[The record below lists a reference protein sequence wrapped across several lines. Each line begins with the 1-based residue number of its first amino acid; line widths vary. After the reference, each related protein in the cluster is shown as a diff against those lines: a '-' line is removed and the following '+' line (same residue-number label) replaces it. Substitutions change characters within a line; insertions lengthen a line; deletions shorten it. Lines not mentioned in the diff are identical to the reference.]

1 MNQHE
6 FDALLQKYLSGQC
19 SKEEEKQVQ
28 EWSAHMLLRKIPLS
42 ETMQDSIK
50 RSQWKKLR
58 NTALHKKPFR
68 ISGWFGIGIA
78 AAVLV
83 IFGYA
88 GQVAGLFSGLSEK
101 VPALA
106 ASAAGD
112 IEDKDNF
119 RIRNVPELRKLV
131 LEDGSV
137 VTLEKGSSISYPK
150 HFDTKNRKIYLE
162 GEASFK
168 VTKDRSRPFMVYTGE
183 LVTQVLGTTFTVK
196 SNERS
201 KTIEVQVVSGRVSV
215 YEKQQN
221 GPQNRNGVIL
231 NPNQKI
237 TFDVVSKKL
246 VPGLVEEPVLLSPPD
261 NKDEFMFDE
270 VAVPKVLETIQNA
283 YHVEIVVETPNLD
296 GCIFT
301 GDLNSLSL
309 HSKLKLLCESVNA
322 TYELRGTTFFLQG
335 RGCDKTRN

>member
-6 FDALLQKYLSGQC
+6 FDALLQKYLSGEC
-19 SKEEEKQVQ
+19 SRDEEKQVQ

-42 ETMQDSIK
+42 ETEQRAIK
-50 RSQWKKLR
+50 KSQWKKLR
-58 NTALHKKPFR
+58 SLALGKQPFLVN
-68 ISGWFGIGIA
+68 SGWLKAGAA
-78 AAVLV
+78 AAVLFLV
-83 IFGYA
+83 GYI
-88 GQVAGLFSGLSEK
+88 GVRFNSFFK
-101 VPALA
+101 VP
-106 ASAAGD
+106 
-112 IEDKDNF
+112 DKQPVVAESTIANPETDDLYK
-119 RIRNVPELRKLV
+119 ITNVTEVRELV

-137 VTLEKGSSISYPK
+137 ITLKKGSSMSYPK
-150 HFDTKNRKIYLE
+150 HFDNKSRKIYLE
-162 GEASFK
+162 GEAFFK
-168 VTKDRSRPFMVYTGE
+168 VKKDPSRPFMVYTGE
-183 LVTQVLGTTFTVK
+183 LVTQVLGTTFSVK
-196 SNERS
+196 SNENA

-215 YEKQQN
+215 YEKQQT

-246 VPGLVEEPVLLSPPD
+246 VPGLVEAPVLLSPPETK
-261 NKDEFMFDE
+261 NEFMFDE
-270 VAVPKVLETIQNA
+270 VAVPKVLATIQHA

-296 GCIFT
+296 SCIFT

-335 RGCDKTRN
+335 KGCAK

>member
-19 SKEEEKQVQ
+19 SKEEEQQ
-28 EWSAHMLLRKIPLS
+28 LQAWSEQMLLRKIPLS
-42 ETMQDSIK
+42 ETEQGTIK
-50 RSQWKKLR
+50 KNQWKKLR
-58 NTALHKKPFR
+58 TTALGKHPFSLRSGWFR
-68 ISGWFGIGIA
+68 ISAVAAALIILGYIGLLVSPLFRSPEKQPAIA
-78 AAVLV
+78 AGLTGEIENKDYFKIKNVAESRVL
-83 IFGYA
+83 A
-88 GQVAGLFSGLSEK
+88 
-101 VPALA
+101 
-106 ASAAGD
+106 
-112 IEDKDNF
+112 
-119 RIRNVPELRKLV
+119 

-137 VTLEKGSSISYPK
+137 ITLKKGSSISYPK
-150 HFDTKNRKIYLE
+150 HFDARSRKIYLE
-162 GEASFK
+162 GEAFFK
-168 VTKDRSRPFMVYTGE
+168 VKKDRSRPFMVYTGE
-183 LVTQVLGTTFTVK
+183 LVTQVLGTTFSVT

-215 YEKQQN
+215 YEKQQT

-237 TFDVVSKKL
+237 TFDVLSKKL
-246 VPGLVEEPVLLSPPD
+246 VPGLVEAPVLLSPPD

-270 VAVPKVLETIQNA
+270 VAVPKVLAAIQNA

-335 RGCDKTRN
+335 KGCAR